1 MCLWFQTLSG
11 LIMGGGVSAH
21 GCDIPHYCPKKTPV
35 CGFPDAFVP
44 IKHVPLKDIEGHQS
58 DTLTGAHHRRG

>member
-1 MCLWFQTLSG
+1 MCLWFQALSG

-21 GCDIPHYCPKKTPV
+21 GCDIPHYCTKKTPV

-44 IKHVPLKDIEGHQS
+44 IKH
-58 DTLTGAHHRRG
+58 